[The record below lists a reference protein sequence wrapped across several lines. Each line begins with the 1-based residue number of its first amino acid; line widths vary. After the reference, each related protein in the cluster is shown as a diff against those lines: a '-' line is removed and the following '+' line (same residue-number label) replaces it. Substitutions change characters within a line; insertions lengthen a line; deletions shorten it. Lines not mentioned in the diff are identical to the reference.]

1 MVLVANV
8 FVTGR
13 FGSRFY
19 ALFMRRIYCLPAYL
33 SVGLTILMIGVLN
46 DRLFS
51 RVFKMID
58 CFEDNNSRSS
68 IRPFYDRIGDSI
80 DLPKNDLQNFEIQ
93 ELFGIFLILLFFIIQ
108 KIVIP

>member
-19 ALFMRRIYCLPAYL
+19 ALFMRRIYCLPTYL
-33 SVGLTILMIGVLN
+33 SVGLTIFPRVLN